1 LTRQL
6 RFMNFLAHIYLSTGL
21 PDVTIGNVIGDFVKG
36 KSWENY
42 PMDIQKG
49 IHLHREIDRFT
60 DVHEVVTKTKERLRP
75 KYRHYAPVIGD
86 VFYDHFLA
94 RNWND
99 YHDKTLIDFTQEFYQ
114 LTNSYSHILPEKAKH
129 MLIYMK
135 RDNWLLNYQHMEGI
149 DRALTGMSRRTPF
162 NSKMEDASEDLKNDY
177 EAYKAEFTL
186 FFPDLISHSKD
197 YLASL

>member
-1 LTRQL
+1 
-6 RFMNFLAHIYLSTGL
+6 MNFLAHIYLSAGL
-21 PDVTIGNVIGDFVKG
+21 PDVTIGNFIGDFVKG
-36 KSWENY
+36 KSWEDF

-94 RNWND
+94 RNWSD
-99 YHDKTLIDFTQEFYQ
+99 YHEKTLVDFTKEFYQ
-114 LTNSYSHILPEKAKH
+114 MTNGYSHILPDKAKH
-129 MLIYMK
+129 MLTYMK
-135 RDNWLLNYQHMEGI
+135 RDNWLLNYQHVEGI

-162 NSKMEDASEDLKNDY
+162 NSKMEDASKDLKNDY
-177 EAYKAEFTL
+177 EDYKAEFTL